1 MYKPVSESTVM
12 VKITD
17 TEILTDLHVSA
28 TLNTK
33 REGGFWNAIYLSVR
47 APH

>member
-1 MYKPVSESTVM
+1 M

-17 TEILTDLHVSA
+17 IEVLVDLHVSA

-33 REGGFWNAIYLSVR
+33 GMGDFGTPFIWLSICTCPSIV
-47 APH
+47 PE